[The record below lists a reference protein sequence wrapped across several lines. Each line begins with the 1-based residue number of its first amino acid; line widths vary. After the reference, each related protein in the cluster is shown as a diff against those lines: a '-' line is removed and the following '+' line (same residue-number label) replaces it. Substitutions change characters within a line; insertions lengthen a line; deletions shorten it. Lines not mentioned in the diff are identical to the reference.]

1 MDFIVVD
8 AYSPYKVILAI
19 PQLHAMGVVSFTLDM
34 KVKYPM
40 EGHVGE
46 LLGCQMMARQCMVA
60 IIRHQMLQISHPDPN
75 PSSLQSTTDE
85 ARALDE
91 ASGANVQCEELE
103 KVVFEID
110 EEKYFQVGTQL
121 PLAKIAQ
128 LLAFLRSNLDEFAW
142 STYEAP
148 GVDLNFICHY
158 LNLNTVV
165 VPRKPQPRWSSKEH
179 TNANEGR
186 GK

>member
-1 MDFIVVD
+1 
-8 AYSPYKVILAI
+8 
-19 PQLHAMGVVSFTLDM
+19 
-34 KVKYPM
+34 
-40 EGHVGE
+40 
-46 LLGCQMMARQCMVA
+46 MV
-60 IIRHQMLQISHPDPN
+60 
-75 PSSLQSTTDE
+75 
-85 ARALDE
+85 
-91 ASGANVQCEELE
+91 LE
-103 KVVFEID
+103 MD

-165 VPRKPQPRWSSKEH
+165 VPRKPQPQWSSKEH